1 MKVYQF
7 KDFIKLFPYRNQS
20 FDIHEKYWNTESQV
34 NVINDIF
41 KGCDVITLSRNDLFN
56 SNEDVKSFIVKT
68 LMWGYPTKG
77 RGKNID
83 NILKKENFEYLVDV
97 LKDYRNNEISM
108 EQQNNDIKNVQGL
121 GLSTITKFTQF
132 LNTRIN
138 SYRAIMLDNQIIQ
151 SIETKRFE
159 DLEHLQGIN
168 YNNAH
173 NYYLK
178 YIETI
183 GQMSG
188 NMNVEP
194 DQIEIFL
201 YTLGKNLSE

>member
-1 MKVYQF
+1 M
-7 KDFIKLFPYRNQS
+7 S
-20 FDIHEKYWNTESQV
+20 S
-34 NVINDIF
+34 
-41 KGCDVITLSRNDLFN
+41 
-56 SNEDVKSFIVKT
+56 

-108 EQQNNDIKNVQGL
+108 EQLNNDIKNVQGL